1 MVQMKSV
8 DQWQHV
14 QSDNLP
20 RFTIQGTERREVQT
34 LGLNRDRNKSQVV
47 NNHEIRT
54 VNEPSIPN
62 PQDGRGVETEIR
74 YLNYQN
80 VLGASTAPDSD
91 ADV

>member
-8 DQWQHV
+8 DHWQHV
-14 QSDNLP
+14 QSNKLP

-62 PQDGRGVETEIR
+62 PQDGRSVETEIR
-74 YLNYQN
+74 
-80 VLGASTAPDSD
+80 
-91 ADV
+91 